1 MSDEGREPT
10 MLARVNQQI
19 KRSAAYQRYKN
30 SVMYVT
36 LKEWE
41 KALVRRLRL
50 PRYLGDAF
58 CCPVCGTHLRDFKPL
73 SHRYEKLTREH
84 GYHPL
89 SALETFNYKAY
100 YCPSCDASDR
110 ERLYALYLD
119 GAFRTFDKTRR
130 YRLVEFA
137 PSRGLQR
144 KLKSYPFI
152 DYRSADLFRQ
162 TIDDHIDLCDMRAYV
177 DGSVDV
183 LLCSHVLE
191 HVSDDRKAM
200 AEIFRVLR
208 PNGFALLLVPLV
220 HGVEDTIEDPAIV
233 TSQQR
238 WRHYGSDDHV
248 RQYGKRDFIDRLAA
262 AGFRVDQV
270 DMAHFGAEAFC
281 RAGIA
286 PDSVL
291 YVVSKSARS

>member
-1 MSDEGREPT
+1 
-10 MLARVNQQI
+10 L
-19 KRSAAYQRYKN
+19 
-30 SVMYVT
+30 
-36 LKEWE
+36 
-41 KALVRRLRL
+41 
-50 PRYLGDAF
+50 
-58 CCPVCGTHLRDFKPL
+58 
-73 SHRYEKLTREH
+73 
-84 GYHPL
+84 
-89 SALETFNYKAY
+89 
-100 YCPSCDASDR
+100 PSCDASDR

-119 GAFRTFDKTRR
+119 GVFRAFDRSRR

-144 KLKSYPFI
+144 KLRSYPFI

-162 TIDDHIDLCDMRAYV
+162 TIDDHIDICDMRVYA

-183 LLCSHVLE
+183 FLCSHVLE
-191 HVSDDRKAM
+191 HVGDDRKAM

-208 PNGFALLLVPLV
+208 PNGFAVLLVPLV

-233 TSQQR
+233 TPQQR

-248 RQYGKRDFIDRLAA
+248 RQDGMRDFIDRLAA

-270 DMAHFGAEAFC
+270 DIAHFGEVVF
-281 RAGIA
+281 RGAGIA

-291 YVVSKSARS
+291 YVARKSALS

>member
-1 MSDEGREPT
+1 M
-10 MLARVNQQI
+10 
-19 KRSAAYQRYKN
+19 
-30 SVMYVT
+30 T
-36 LKEWE
+36 LKEWQ
-41 KALVRRLRL
+41 KALTRRLRL
-50 PRYLGDAF
+50 PRYLGHAF
-58 CCPVCGTHLRDFKPL
+58 CCPICGTHLRAFKPL
-73 SHRYEKLTREH
+73 SARFEEQAREH

-89 SALETFNYKAY
+89 SALETFNYQSY

-119 GAFRTFDKTRR
+119 GAFRTFEPTRR

-144 KLKSYPFI
+144 KLRAI
-152 DYRSADLFRQ
+152 RSSTTAVPTCSRQ
-162 TIDDHIDLCDMRAYV
+162 TIDNRIDICDMRVYA
-177 DGSVDV
+177 DRSVDIF
-183 LLCSHVLE
+183 LCSHVLE

-208 PNGFALLLVPLV
+208 PDGFAVLLVPLV

-248 RQYGKRDFIDRLAA
+248 RQYGKRDFVDRLVA
-262 AGFRVDQV
+262 AGFRIEQLDI
-270 DMAHFGAEAFC
+270 AHFGEEAFR

-286 PDSVL
+286 PDSVVYL
-291 YVVSKSARS
+291 ARKGALS